1 MTDPRLKIIAV
12 GIFFVICSIMIVLWF
27 NQGAQMHWKPAAQT
41 HNFVANDHFEEMW
54 VMLAYIDCP
63 TCLIAHDNKV
73 FLAGSLERGGMH
85 LIVLDILT
93 GRRIVEQPLDRRVSN
108 MVVNSNQVYI
118 GLKGTDKIGSEQQVW
133 GASKV
138 AAHDIE
144 TGKEIW
150 SNHIPGSNNIILLTV
165 EQDFVYA
172 VGNRY
177 HNLVV
182 LNTKTGQEINPTTE
196 RITLANEAEIEFGYQ
211 PQGYLLSAFRKNT
224 NEMLWQDKIRF
235 YLFAIDNNIF
245 LVKDPNGE
253 IGMVTAIDGLSGRT
267 LWEYSGIVSN
277 IANDG
282 GVAYFIILE
291 PGSSWGGDSAENA
304 QLVAIDI
311 RTGKMLGSVNFEP
324 PGIQSGWGN
333 YHYHVA
339 ASNDIVLV
347 YLGDSRQLFAFRY
360 LGGDE

>member
-1 MTDPRLKIIAV
+1 
-12 GIFFVICSIMIVLWF
+12 
-27 NQGAQMHWKPAAQT
+27 
-41 HNFVANDHFEEMW
+41 
-54 VMLAYIDCP
+54 
-63 TCLIAHDNKV
+63 
-73 FLAGSLERGGMH
+73 
-85 LIVLDILT
+85 
-93 GRRIVEQPLDRRVSN
+93 
-108 MVVNSNQVYI
+108 
-118 GLKGTDKIGSEQQVW
+118 
-133 GASKV
+133 
-138 AAHDIE
+138 
-144 TGKEIW
+144 
-150 SNHIPGSNNIILLTV
+150 
-165 EQDFVYA
+165 
-172 VGNRY
+172 
-177 HNLVV
+177 
-182 LNTKTGQEINPTTE
+182 
-196 RITLANEAEIEFGYQ
+196 
-211 PQGYLLSAFRKNT
+211 
-224 NEMLWQDKIRF
+224 
-235 YLFAIDNNIF
+235 
-245 LVKDPNGE
+245 
-253 IGMVTAIDGLSGRT
+253 